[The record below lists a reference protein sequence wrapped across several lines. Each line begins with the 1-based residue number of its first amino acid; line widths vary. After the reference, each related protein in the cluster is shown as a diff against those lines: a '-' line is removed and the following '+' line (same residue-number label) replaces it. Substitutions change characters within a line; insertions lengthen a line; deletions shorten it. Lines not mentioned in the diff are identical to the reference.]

1 MSSHSPTGVDADALE
16 LFLSLARDA
25 ARDGNP
31 LAEHSAFADRE
42 AQGGLHR
49 LKDAGLLT
57 TIHSGGHLIVHVTVA
72 GRALAREHG
81 VNVPS

>member
-42 AQGGLHR
+42 TQSGLHR
-49 LKDAGLLT
+49 LRDAGLLT
-57 TIHSGGHLIVHVTVA
+57 TIHAGGHLIVHVTAA
-72 GRALAREHG
+72 GRSLALEHG
-81 VNVPS
+81 IHVPN